1 MQLYG
6 RNTVLVMA
14 YVTEMLEDSKYQHIL
29 QRRRFNITPVKN
41 KLSWLF

>member
-14 YVTEMLEDSKYQHIL
+14 YVTEMLEDSKISTYSSEEKI
-29 QRRRFNITPVKN
+29 
-41 KLSWLF
+41 

>member
-14 YVTEMLEDSKYQHIL
+14 YVTERLEDSKISTYSSEEKI
-29 QRRRFNITPVKN
+29 
-41 KLSWLF
+41 